1 VGAATAQ
8 LIGLRGK
15 RKSGTR
21 GHSSTL
27 TQIGKHA
34 SGAVLGA
41 IAMNAVSEHLARHKN
56 SHRYY
61 RDTSFST
68 PRNSQIKTLA
78 GIGVGAVVIA
88 SVFGLGQTHSEKNKG
103 NSRIN

>member
-1 VGAATAQ
+1 VSAVIVQ

-15 RKSGTR
+15 RKSSTR
-21 GHSSTL
+21 SRSSTL

-34 SGAVLGA
+34 SGAVLDA
-41 IAMNAVSEHLARHKN
+41 IAINTILEHLARHKN
-56 SHRYY
+56 SYCYY

-78 GIGVGAVVIA
+78 GIRVGAAVIA
-88 SVFGLGQTHSEKNKG
+88 SVFGLE
-103 NSRIN
+103 